1 MLILSV
7 YSSPEGIFISG
18 VGRYNVSDDGAWMAP
33 FDPAMRWDDQDF
45 VFHAG
50 DELPVMRQRPENN
63 RHGFVLHDAC
73 WRLLQKALEPEKV
86 PLERLLKICRSLPF
100 PLRGIG
106 VCWNHDYGGLTA
118 FDDQHHYPW
127 EDQLMEQSS
136 GSEIY
141 QYARENP
148 YDIPEISEPLKI
160 RLEGPPHLFAKTQ
173 TGDCFSTLPWEIL
186 EAIAI
191 NLPTGDALVL
201 RRASR
206 AFQPVLTSQIFWA
219 SRFQPGYEREYVFEK
234 RNKEQRDWISL
245 YRRTSYAHSPFG
257 LKNRRRV
264 WGLVRKLITLLPL
277 RLDDCWELPPPPSSV
292 DGLKWIEVGGDIKHT
307 TGSGH
312 CEYFNEGCR
321 LFQKQYAPIPGD
333 LSKIAFSIVAAGDI
347 TYITGMRLIT
357 SDDADICLG
366 YLAEGNETFV
376 EVTVVKGFV
385 LAMGPRG
392 IRAIQVIGVNG
403 YTSKWFGCPT
413 ESPVTERLAG
423 CESISAL
430 EVGFD
435 GYKIVSLAVAE
446 PNLPCVPQPGAHC
459 SPLRP
464 TALWY
469 PTVPSPNV
477 CLNDESFTGESPSI
491 AGYQPLFW
499 TLFGGPG
506 GIYLRSL
513 IEVSVTRLGALCDID
528 FRYDTEDISMKTRIL
543 GRRKITEFS
552 RITRFAIDG
561 PGGELIQTV
570 DVSIERA
577 AGERVYSFYRHGRLS
592 SFRVSKVE
600 YD

>member
-1 MLILSV
+1 MGLKLCTNAFISTTTTTRRIIFLRHEYLSPSPRRGDCHDGVVSDMWACGQRNLVADLLTKLLTSCPAFQLFAFGSSLLWRHPADPIVMSPVIFGCIVCGHAIDGYELSAEGSWLKEFRASRVFQAYDKDPKLILSV
-7 YSSPEGIFISG
+7 YSSAEGIFISG
-18 VGRYNVSDDGAWMAP
+18 VGRYNDPGGGTWIAP
-33 FDPAMRWDDQDF
+33 LDPAMRWDDQDW

-63 RHGFVLHDAC
+63 RHGFVLHHAC
-73 WRLLQKALEPEKV
+73 WRLLQKVLEPEKV

-100 PLRGIG
+100 PLRGIS
-106 VCWNHDYGGLTA
+106 VCWGHDYGGLTA

-160 RLEGPPHLFAKTQ
+160 RLENPPHLFAKTQ
-173 TGDCFSTLPWEIL
+173 TEDCFSTLPWEIL

-206 AFQPVLTSQIFWA
+206 AFLPVLTSQIFWA
-219 SRFQPGYEREYVFEK
+219 SRFQPCHEREYVFEK

-245 YRRTSYAHSPFG
+245 YRCTSYAHSPPG

-264 WGLVRKLITLLPL
+264 WGLIRKLIILLPL
-277 RLDDCWELPPPPSSV
+277 RLDDCRELPPIPSSV
-292 DGLKWIEVGGDIKHT
+292 DGLKWIEVAGDIKRT

-312 CEYFNEGCR
+312 FKEGCR
-321 LFQKQYAPIPGD
+321 LFQKQCAPIPSD
-333 LSKIAFSIVAAGDI
+333 LSKIAFSIVSAGDV
-347 TYITGMRLIT
+347 TYITGMLLIT
-357 SDDADICLG
+357 SDDAHIRLG

-392 IRAIQVIGVNG
+392 IRAIQVIGVDQH
-403 YTSKWFGCPT
+403 TSKWFGCPT

-435 GYKIVSLAVAE
+435 V
-446 PNLPCVPQPGAHC
+446 
-459 SPLRP
+459 SPL
-464 TALWY
+464 L
-469 PTVPSPNV
+469 VPHSGR
-477 CLNDESFTGESPSI
+477 CD
-491 AGYQPLFW
+491 
-499 TLFGGPG
+499 
-506 GIYLRSL
+506 L
-513 IEVSVTRLGALCDID
+513 IR
-528 FRYDTEDISMKTRIL
+528 
-543 GRRKITEFS
+543 
-552 RITRFAIDG
+552 
-561 PGGELIQTV
+561 
-570 DVSIERA
+570 
-577 AGERVYSFYRHGRLS
+577 
-592 SFRVSKVE
+592 
-600 YD
+600 